1 MAPFSFPASDA
12 FERIALCMNSR
23 NSPRFS
29 NIAHIC
35 DLSKCNS
42 YNHLG
47 MIDALKIEPLFR
59 VANAESIASYWYNGR
74 NPTLLVEVDPHA

>member
-12 FERIALCMNSR
+12 LERIAQCMNSC

-29 NIAHIC
+29 ILAHIC
-35 DLSKCNS
+35 DLAKYNS
-42 YNHLG
+42 HNSLR
-47 MIDALKIEPLFR
+47 IVDALKFERLFR

-74 NPTLLVEVDPHA
+74 NPTLLVEVDPYA

>member
-1 MAPFSFPASDA
+1 MAPFSFIASDA

-29 NIAHIC
+29 NLAHIC
-35 DLSKCNS
+35 DLSKSN
-42 YNHLG
+42 NHNRLG
-47 MIDALKIEPLFR
+47 IVDALKFERLFR

-74 NPTLLVEVDPHA
+74 NPTLLVEA

>member
-29 NIAHIC
+29 NLAHIC
-35 DLSKCNS
+35 DLSKSN
-42 YNHLG
+42 NHNRLG
-47 MIDALKIEPLFR
+47 IVDALKFERLFR

-74 NPTLLVEVDPHA
+74 NPTLLVEA